1 MLPGW
6 MYIFHVPQVGK
17 RDLVTL
23 RTVLTDPL
31 NAVQDILGNSTTVHR
46 LQLDVND
53 FSLTRL
59 QPLLPAS
66 FHNSQVFSISHF
78 IFNIFTSSVIMKKY
92 CSYHCRLVQVVLK
105 MQSKGDLLLLGARL
119 SRK

>member
-46 LQLDVND
+46 LQLDVNKY
-53 FSLTRL
+53 SLTCL
-59 QPLLPAS
+59 PPLLPG
-66 FHNSQVFSISHF
+66 
-78 IFNIFTSSVIMKKY
+78 IFYMFLILFYIY
-92 CSYHCRLVQVVLK
+92 LLVVL
-105 MQSKGDLLLLGARL
+105 L
-119 SRK
+119 